1 VRFLLFLAVCC
12 ALVACSN
19 RTPSPP
25 AGSYTLFFSTE
36 NGIIP
41 ARLDIN
47 DTTGWHIINSEEAI
61 RLDSV
66 IIRNDS
72 FFVQLPLFD
81 SSIKGRWHNDSLFGT
96 WTDHSRTNYSV
107 PFTGSR
113 KSISRCDN
121 QIEDLSYEV
130 VFSPGDSAETSRG
143 IAVLQKKS
151 NIVTGTILT
160 ETGDYRYL
168 QGEINNDSIW
178 LSAFDGTHLF
188 YLGGT
193 VKGDSITNGV
203 FLSGKHWKEKWQ
215 AVKSIGNNLRN
226 PYSITTL
233 LVNENPEF
241 SVLNS
246 SGESIQFDSSSWKNH
261 VSIIQIMGSWCP
273 NCTDESR
280 FLKELYGEHKEMG
293 LQVIP
298 IAFERGDDIAAAC
311 NRVSKQFIQLGLPYP
326 FYYGGKSSKEE
337 AQKKLSFL
345 AEVHSFPT
353 SVFIDKKGTIRRV
366 YTGYYG
372 PGTHEEYE
380 KHSRE
385 IKALVADLLQE

>member
-1 VRFLLFLAVCC
+1 MRFLLLPVVCC
-12 ALVACSN
+12 TMLACSN
-19 RTPSPP
+19 RTSSPTP
-25 AGSYTLFFSTE
+25 GYYTLFFNTE
-36 NGIIP
+36 NGTIP
-41 ARLDIN
+41 ARLAIN

-66 IIRNDS
+66 VIRNDS

-81 SSIKGRWHNDSLFGT
+81 SSIKGCWRNDSLFGE
-96 WTDHSRTNYSV
+96 WTDHSRVAYNI
-107 PFTGSR
+107 PFMGVKKTALG
-113 KSISRCDN
+113 CDN
-121 QIEDLSYEV
+121 QLEELSYDV
-130 VFSPGDSAETSRG
+130 VFSPNDSTEMSKG
-143 IAVLQKKS
+143 IAVLQKRS
-151 NIVTGTILT
+151 NIITGTILT

-168 QGEINNDSIW
+168 EGEINNDSIW

-215 AVKSIGNNLRN
+215 AVKSMGNTLRN

-233 LVNENPEF
+233 LVNSNPQF
-241 SVLNS
+241 TVLTSGLGSV
-246 SGESIQFDSSSWKNH
+246 QFDSSTWKNH

-280 FLKELYGEHKEMG
+280 FLKELYDEHNEKG

-298 IAFERGDDIAAAC
+298 VAFERGDDIQVAC
-311 NRVSKQFIQLGLPYP
+311 NRVSNQFKQLGLPYP

-337 AQKKLSFL
+337 AQNKLGFL

-353 SVFIDKKGTIRRV
+353 TIFIDKKGAIRRV
-366 YTGYYG
+366 YTGFYG
-372 PGTHEEYE
+372 PGTHNEYT
-380 KHSRE
+380 KHSAE
-385 IKALVADLLQE
+385 IKTLVADLLRE